1 MMRRTLVAVGIGA
14 ALLAG
19 GCAEDVDV
27 SRDEAIEVLV
37 LDGVPR
43 NRAVCIVDGVDGLVD
58 LAKVTGVD
66 PEINEDQ
73 LADLASVSG
82 SCVTATSD
90 GSTVLDSNSPEAQLD
105 VSEGGGIDEAI
116 AERMAALV
124 TGGLDPIVGECVG
137 QAIGASNDPVAS
149 LANGNFITE
158 AISVCGR

>member
-1 MMRRTLVAVGIGA
+1 MRRLLAVVAVTA
-14 ALLAG
+14 TTVV

-43 NRAVCIVDGVDGLVD
+43 DRAVCIVDGIDGLVD

-66 PEINEDQ
+66 PEINEDE

-82 SCVTATSD
+82 SCVTSSD
-90 GSTVLDSNSPEAQLD
+90 DTASVIDANSPEAQLEI
-105 VSEGGGIDEAI
+105 SEGGGIEETI
-116 AERMAALV
+116 AERIETLV
-124 TGGLDPIVGECVG
+124 TGGLDPMVGECVG
-137 QAIGASNDPVAS
+137 QAIAASSDPLAS

-158 AISVCGR
+158 AISVCSR